1 MGLSSDIFDTLKTS
15 LEEATE
21 LNEGQIN
28 NIQNISDGL
37 ANAIATFIQ
46 AQIFTITNMK
56 ASVQIENLTTQ
67 GPLNLN
73 TNAPIVG
80 TPNPNPVV
88 IPPNKQILFEQLNL
102 GNTGGQGGVLKS
114 KAFAY
119 LGDQTPSVVEDSDN
133 SSEVTLT
140 SIRDGSL

>member
-46 AQIFTITNMK
+46 A
-56 ASVQIENLTTQ
+56 
-67 GPLNLN
+67 
-73 TNAPIVG
+73 
-80 TPNPNPVV
+80 
-88 IPPNKQILFEQLNL
+88 
-102 GNTGGQGGVLKS
+102 
-114 KAFAY
+114 
-119 LGDQTPSVVEDSDN
+119 
-133 SSEVTLT
+133 
-140 SIRDGSL
+140 